1 MATLKRYLVYEK
13 ATMRRAWI
21 AGFFFFALFALEP
34 AVVPGAESTRIRV
47 GYPSPSASFS
57 PLFVAKEGGLFE
69 KHGLSAELLYLQ
81 GVQITQVHVARQID
95 FTVTGSPLP
104 LQAAVEGADLV
115 LAASSID
122 KFIYKLIVVPS
133 IASPQELKGKTI
145 GITRFG
151 SLPDVAIRLL
161 FKKWGMNPD
170 KDAKL
175 VQVGRMSDMV
185 VALAGKKI
193 DAGVIS
199 DPTSFLA
206 EKFGM
211 KRLLDMA
218 DTEFEFANV
227 AVVVSRAYAKTQ
239 RDITLRF
246 LKAYVDGTRRFLA
259 DKELGIKALKKY
271 AGSDD
276 PEILA
281 KTYDLFAGKY
291 IKKNPTL
298 SLKGVETALAMIA
311 ERNPKA
317 KNRKAEEF
325 VDLSLLA
332 ELEKSGFMR

>member
-1 MATLKRYLVYEK
+1 
-13 ATMRRAWI
+13 
-21 AGFFFFALFALEP
+21 
-34 AVVPGAESTRIRV
+34 
-47 GYPSPSASFS
+47 
-57 PLFVAKEGGLFE
+57 
-69 KHGLSAELLYLQ
+69 
-81 GVQITQVHVARQID
+81 VQITQVHVARQID

>member
-1 MATLKRYLVYEK
+1 MKLAHIVL
-13 ATMRRAWI
+13 
-21 AGFFFFALFALEP
+21 LFGLTFLALEP
-34 AVVPGAESTRIRV
+34 GYLSGAEPTRIRV

-57 PLFVAKEGGLFE
+57 PLFVAKEAGLFE
-69 KHGLSAELLYLQ
+69 KYGLSAELLYLQ

-133 IASPQELKGKTI
+133 IATPSDLKGKTI

-161 FKKWGMNPD
+161 FHKWGMNPD

-206 EKFGM
+206 EKLGM
-211 KRLLDMA
+211 KKLLDMA

-227 AVVVSRAYAKTQ
+227 AVVVSRAYAKSH
-239 RDITLRF
+239 RELALRF

-259 DKELGIKALKKY
+259 DKEIGIKALKKY

-291 IKKNPTL
+291 LKKNPTL

-317 KNRKAEEF
+317 KNRRAEEF
-325 VDLSLLA
+325 VDLSLMA
-332 ELEKSGFMR
+332 ELEKAGFLR

>member
-1 MATLKRYLVYEK
+1 MINVRKKFNSLVLSSS
-13 ATMRRAWI
+13 
-21 AGFFFFALFALEP
+21 ALLVLLSP
-34 AVVPGAESTRIRV
+34 IHSRSAELTRIRI

-57 PLFVAKEGGLFE
+57 PLFVAKEAGLFE
-69 KHGLSAELLYLQ
+69 KYGLNAELLYLQ
-81 GVQITQVHVARQID
+81 GVQITQVHVANQVH

-115 LAASSID
+115 LIASSID
-122 KFIYKLIVVPS
+122 KFIYKVIVVPS
-133 IASPQELKGKTI
+133 IMAPADLKGKTI

-161 FKKWGMNPD
+161 FTKWGLNPD

-175 VQVGRMSDMV
+175 IQVGRMSDMV
-185 VALAGKKI
+185 VALSGKRI

-199 DPTSFLA
+199 DPTSFIA
-206 EKFGM
+206 EKLGM

-227 AVVVSRAYAKTQ
+227 AVVVSRAYVKSQ
-239 RDITLRF
+239 RDMARRF
-246 LKAYVDGTRRFLA
+246 LRAYVDGTRRFLT
-259 DKELGIKALKKY
+259 DKEIGIRALKKY

-311 ERNPKA
+311 DRNPKA

-325 VDLSLLA
+325 VDLSLME